1 MRGCDYHSAISAIS
15 VISAN
20 GNITQICSEAIKG
33 THLARL
39 VLAVGALFQNRL
51 PFMLAQM
58 GQERHVAQHL
68 CGEVGAPW

>member
-1 MRGCDYHSAISAIS
+1 M
-15 VISAN
+15 
-20 GNITQICSEAIKG
+20 AIKG

-39 VLAVGALFQNRL
+39 VLAVGALLQNRL

-58 GQERHVAQHL
+58 GQERYVAQHL